1 MSEKQEK
8 KALLWSLTTGEGY
21 EMVHI
26 HAYSGTQVQF
36 LSAPTPDDP
45 GINLLDGERKVF
57 LHFDKGIWEQLRRAV
72 HPTGRNEE
80 PQDLP
85 ALDTARIV
93 GNLANGIARSLEQ
106 IVKAVVEANR

>member
-1 MSEKQEK
+1 MTGVQTC
-8 KALLWSLTTGEGY
+8 ALP
-21 EMVHI
+21 I
-26 HAYSGTQVQF
+26 F
-36 LSAPTPDDP
+36 
-45 GINLLDGERKVF
+45 
-57 LHFDKGIWEQLRRAV
+57 

-93 GNLANGIARSLEQ
+93 GNLANGITRSLEQ